1 MKMPAYDNHG
11 GRSNCGE
18 RGIALFFAI
27 FTLLLLTAITFSLI
41 FLSNTESTVNS
52 NYREEQIA
60 YFAAKAGVEEARAR
74 MMASDPNP
82 ITLPLTAPTAAGGVI
97 YVINN

>member
-1 MKMPAYDNHG
+1 MPAYDNHG

-27 FTLLLLTAITFSLI
+27 FTLLLLTAITRSRSF

-52 NYREEQIA
+52 ELSR
-60 YFAAKAGVEEARAR
+60 RADCLFR
-74 MMASDPNP
+74 RKSRH
-82 ITLPLTAPTAAGGVI
+82 
-97 YVINN
+97 